1 MTTALVLIVISL
13 AGVGVLLLTRRSGPG
28 HSGGFRPPARRM
40 MKTDEEVW
48 LRRLLT
54 LTRGN
59 RGAIER
65 AVTAKR
71 RKFPRATRAELLEM
85 IHDEY
90 RRDHARD

>member
-13 AGVGVLLLTRRSGPG
+13 AGAGVLLLTRRGGPG
-28 HSGGFRPPARRM
+28 RPGGFRPPPRRT

-48 LRRLLT
+48 LRRLMT

-59 RGAIER
+59 RGAVER

-71 RKFPRATRAELLEM
+71 RTFPRATRAELLEM